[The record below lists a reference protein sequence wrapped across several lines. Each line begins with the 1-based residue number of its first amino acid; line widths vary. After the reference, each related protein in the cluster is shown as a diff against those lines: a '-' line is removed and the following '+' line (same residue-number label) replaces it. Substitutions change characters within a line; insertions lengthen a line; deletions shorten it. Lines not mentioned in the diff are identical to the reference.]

1 MKLSTISIVKANLLL
16 FTFTGKLTQKTQI
29 EFVMK
34 LRQETFLL
42 MNVSRTASATTLVSG
57 AWEIVAADAMEATKD
72 SSVSRTGKEF

>member
-42 MNVSRTASATTLVSG
+42 MNVSRTASATTLVSE